1 MIYSIENKFT
11 KYGHFIPF
19 VGVYPKSG
27 PFRKNVFLALLWG
40 EQIVQITRGYRTE
53 LDLNNKQITACK
65 KHAGAARYAY
75 NWGLKRKQEVYQ
87 TTGRS
92 MSAMELH
99 RELNQLKQ
107 TELPWMY
114 EISKCAPQEALRDL
128 DKAYKNF
135 FRRVQLSKE
144 GKWKGSLGFPTFKTK
159 RQRLGSFRLT
169 GSIHIYEKAIDL
181 PRLGRL
187 RLKECG
193 YLPTFGVNVL
203 AATVSEEAGR
213 WFVSVQVEEEVPDPP
228 AATGEPIG
236 VDVGINRLAQCSD
249 GRVVENPKALRSE
262 LKRLKRLHRRLSRK
276 TKGSKNR
283 AKTRMKLARKY
294 AHVAHIRRDALHKGT
309 SLLTRARLTVE
320 ERAAHH
326 AQIAAS
332 LPEPKTKVTARKG
345 QRSRP
350 KDAPPLPEKFA
361 RSVKEKQVK
370 RLLRLAQVS
379 DAISRP
385 AVVVLEDL
393 NVDGMKRNRKLALSI
408 SDVGL
413 GEFRRQMTYK
423 TAWQGETLLTASR
436 WFPSTKMC
444 SRCGNVKEEMDLSER
459 IYGCENQAC
468 GLVIDRDVNAALNL
482 AAMASP
488 TGQPGPYREFLGKG
502 ETPVERG
509 ALADL
514 SQDGSVKLPSAK
526 QEPDTSYGLS
536 IAG

>member
-1 MIYSIENKFT
+1 M
-11 KYGHFIPF
+11 H
-19 VGVYPKSG
+19 
-27 PFRKNVFLALLWG
+27 
-40 EQIVQITRGYRTE
+40 ITRGYRTE
-53 LDLNNKQITACK
+53 LDLNNKQITICK
-65 KHAGAARYAY
+65 KHAGCARFAY

-87 TTGRS
+87 QTGRS
-92 MSAMELH
+92 SSAMELH
-99 RELNQLKQ
+99 RELNALKP
-107 TELPWMY
+107 TDFPWMY
-114 EISKCAPQEALRDL
+114 ECSKCAPQEALRDL

-135 FRRVQLSKE
+135 FRRVHLNQE
-144 GKWKGSLGFPTFKTK
+144 GTWKGPLGFPTFKTK
-159 RQRLGSFRLT
+159 RQGLGSFRLT
-169 GSIHIYEKAIDL
+169 GSIHVYEKAIDL

-228 AATGEPIG
+228 AGTGEPIG

-262 LKRLKRLHRRLSRK
+262 LTRLKRLHRHLSRK

-283 AKTRMKLARKY
+283 AKARIKLARKY
-294 AHVAHIRRDALHKGT
+294 ARVAHIRRDALHKGT
-309 SLLTRARLTVE
+309 SALTRARLTAE
-320 ERAAHH
+320 ERAAQH

-332 LPEPKTKVTARKG
+332 LPEPKTKVKVRKG
-345 QRSRP
+345 KRSRRN
-350 KDAPPLPEKFA
+350 DVPPLPEKIA
-361 RSVKEKQVK
+361 RQMKEKQIK
-370 RLLRLAQVS
+370 RLLRLAQIS

-393 NVDGMKRNRKLALSI
+393 NVDGMKRNHKLALSI

-436 WFPSTKMC
+436 WFPSTKKC

-459 IYGCENQAC
+459 IYLCENPAC
-468 GLVIDRDVNAALNL
+468 GLVIDRDMNAALNL
-482 AAMASP
+482 AALARPSR
-488 TGQPGPYREFLGKG
+488 QPGPYREFLGKG

-509 ALADL
+509 ALADP

-526 QEPDTSYGLS
+526 QEPDTTYGLS
-536 IAG
+536 IHG